1 MAEFC
6 QKAALAIK
14 RNFVI
19 ALLPWSSIIVII
31 GSKTQTVS
39 SYEHFPFESGQPTS
53 GKLAPEGERLRFE
66 VDWFLREAGWDIKLA
81 RSPPS
86 PALMRNRGD
95 PQNGRLRGLKYHG
108 HPSVAAENH

>member
-1 MAEFC
+1 MSAIIIVHVELELFGEVLRF
-6 QKAALAIK
+6 LA
-14 RNFVI
+14 
-19 ALLPWSSIIVII
+19 PIIVII

-66 VDWFLREAGWDIKLA
+66 VDWFLREAGWDTKLA

-95 PQNGRLRGLKYHG
+95 PQNGRLRGLQYHG